1 MKKLLSL
8 MLLACLS
15 STLMAQGT
23 VEDYKRAFAQRAKY
37 SGKVY
42 YDNVQPSWIGDTH
55 HFWYVRN
62 TPDGR
67 IYVLVNAEK
76 QKRTELFNHDKLA
89 KALKEATKRDYRA
102 TALHLDRLMVE
113 EKLDI
118 IHFQTNGHRWTYN
131 IRKNQLTD
139 DGALQQRQGRQRH
152 WMERDDEL
160 EAAPVTSPDGK
171 YIAYIKNHNIY
182 VRERATGRE
191 RQLSIDGTL
200 ANYYSAYIQWS
211 PDSRK
216 VVSCKIRPTEK
227 RYVYYVESSPA
238 DQLQPKLHKQE
249 YAKPGDELPFKVPCI
264 YEVETGRAIIPT

>member
-42 YDNVQPSWIGDTH
+42 YDNVQPSWIGATH
-55 HFWYVRN
+55 DFWYVRN

-67 IYVLVNAEK
+67 IYALVNAEK

-102 TALHLDRLMVE
+102 TALHLDRIMVE
-113 EKLDI
+113 EKLDV

-139 DGALQQRQGRQRH
+139 NGARH
-152 WMERDDEL
+152 YDISHKIFVNTEYVKNL
-160 EAAPVTSPDGK
+160 ITP
-171 YIAYIKNHNIY
+171 IA
-182 VRERATGRE
+182 
-191 RQLSIDGTL
+191 
-200 ANYYSAYIQWS
+200 
-211 PDSRK
+211 
-216 VVSCKIRPTEK
+216 
-227 RYVYYVESSPA
+227 
-238 DQLQPKLHKQE
+238 
-249 YAKPGDELPFKVPCI
+249 
-264 YEVETGRAIIPT
+264 